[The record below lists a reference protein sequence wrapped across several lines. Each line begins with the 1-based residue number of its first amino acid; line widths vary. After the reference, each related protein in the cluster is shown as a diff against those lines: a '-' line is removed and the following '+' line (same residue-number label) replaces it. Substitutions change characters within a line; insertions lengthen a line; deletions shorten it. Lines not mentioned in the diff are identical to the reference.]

1 MKKTRVAIRY
11 AKSLLTLSVEMGEL
25 EKAHEDMKLVAET
38 CKNSRELTL
47 LLKNPIVKTDKKTA
61 ILREIFSKHLG
72 KMSFSFLEIIIRKR
86 REYLLEHIAN
96 AFIKQ
101 YKSHKNILTATVTT
115 TISLDAQLRK
125 KILDIVKA
133 DTPSEVDLIEEIDEG
148 LIGGFVLRVDDNQSD
163 NSIRNK
169 LNKLSKDFSKN
180 PYIKDF

>member
-1 MKKTRVAIRY
+1 MKETRVAIRY
-11 AKSLLTLSVEMGEL
+11 AKSFLALSLEMGEL
-25 EKAHEDMKLVAET
+25 EKAYEDMKLVAET
-38 CKNSRELTL
+38 CKNSRELIL
-47 LLKNPIVKTDKKTA
+47 LLKNPIVKTDKKMV

-72 KMSFSFLEIIIRKR
+72 KTTLSFIEIITRKR
-86 REYLLEHIAN
+86 REYFLEHIAR

-115 TISLDAQLRK
+115 TLSLDVLLRK

-133 DTPSEVDLIEEIDEG
+133 GTASEVDLIEEIDEE
-148 LIGGFVLRVDDNQSD
+148 LIGGFVLHVDDNQVD

-169 LNKLSKDFSKN
+169 LSRLSKYFSKN